1 MDKVPTNAARY
12 VNEPAGGAERSEGN
26 KGGYMKKRIR
36 NMLIVSLLLITPML
50 MGLTNMGSTPN
61 RLATA
66 SVYDANIIDQS
77 DTKVKLSWV
86 TLDGDT
92 LFKGYLG
99 KGKVQIP
106 FGNISYIEISKDQAC
121 IHLKEGKVICTLK
134 INRLSRI
141 YGKTPYGNYQIA
153 LKDIKKI
160 SFIKIR

>member
-1 MDKVPTNAARY
+1 
-12 VNEPAGGAERSEGN
+12 
-26 KGGYMKKRIR
+26 MKKCIR
-36 NMLIVSLLLITPML
+36 NMLIVSLFLITPVL
-50 MGLTNMGSTPN
+50 MGLTNMGNTPN
-61 RLATA
+61 RLTTA
-66 SVYDANIIDQS
+66 SAYDANIVDRS

-106 FGNISYIEISKDQAC
+106 FGNISYIEISKEQAC
-121 IHLKEGKVICTLK
+121 IHLKKGKVICDLK

-141 YGKTPYGNYQIA
+141 YGKTSYGNYQIT
-153 LKDIKKI
+153 LTDIKKI